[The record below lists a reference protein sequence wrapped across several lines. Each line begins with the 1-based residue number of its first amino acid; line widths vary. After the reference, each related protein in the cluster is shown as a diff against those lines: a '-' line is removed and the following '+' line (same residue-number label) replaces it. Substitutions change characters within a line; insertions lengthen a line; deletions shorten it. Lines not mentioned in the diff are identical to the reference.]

1 MHASGNT
8 YRNLI
13 IVASSEATEIW
24 LGDDD
29 GHLVQMEVG
38 VLNSNLHEGSYTVE
52 FGLGTTTYPVHL
64 TADVHVPSYQPMFM
78 LAHCTRASLHVS
90 VKRAV
95 RRVSC
100 LTETET
106 CLSETTIWVGLSLC
120 WV

>member
-64 TADVHVPSYQPMFM
+64 TADVHYTEEQLKSGPSCPKPTVN
-78 LAHCTRASLHVS
+78 LEGL
-90 VKRAV
+90 
-95 RRVSC
+95 C
-100 LTETET
+100 LNPKERE
-106 CLSETTIWVGLSLC
+106 
-120 WV
+120 